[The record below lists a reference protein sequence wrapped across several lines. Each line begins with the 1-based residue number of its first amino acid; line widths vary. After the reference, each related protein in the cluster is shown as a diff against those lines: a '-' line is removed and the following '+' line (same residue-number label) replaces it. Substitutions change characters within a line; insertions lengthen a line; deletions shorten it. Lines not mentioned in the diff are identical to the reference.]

1 MKKILTLL
9 SIFSLVIANP
19 FNSVSETQDNKSNEI
34 LNKLSK
40 TYKTY
45 KSVKASFTVTIFNK
59 KSNTKVRQT
68 GQLYQKGKK
77 FRVNMSGQE
86 IYCDGKT
93 IWTYIDGANE
103 VQVSKFDAKSMD
115 INPSEIFTIYE
126 KGFVHKYGGQKVV
139 GTKTLDI
146 VELIPSVA
154 VTSITSSEG
163 QKVVGTKTLD
173 IIELIPTDKSK
184 GYFKVKLGIDKLA
197 NKVKEMVVYSKN
209 GLETTY
215 DINKL
220 DANVPINDSY
230 FKFNTKDKPGVIVID
245 LR

>member
-1 MKKILTLL
+1 L

-45 KSVKASFTVTIFNK
+45 KSVKASFTVTIYNK

-146 VELIPSVA
+146 VELIP
-154 VTSITSSEG
+154 
-163 QKVVGTKTLD
+163 
-173 IIELIPTDKSK
+173 TDKSK

-215 DINKL
+215 AINKL

>member
-1 MKKILTLL
+1 MKNIFILL
-9 SIFSLVIANP
+9 SILSLVIANP

-146 VELIPSVA
+146 VELIP
-154 VTSITSSEG
+154 
-163 QKVVGTKTLD
+163 
-173 IIELIPTDKSK
+173 TDKSK

>member
-1 MKKILTLL
+1 MKKTFILL
-9 SIFSLVIANP
+9 SILSLVIANP
-19 FNSVSETQDNKSNEI
+19 FNSVSETQDNKSTEI

-45 KSVKASFTVTIFNK
+45 KSVKATFTVNILNK
-59 KSNTKVRQT
+59 KSNTKVKQS
-68 GQLYQKGKK
+68 GELYQKGKK

-93 IWTYIDGANE
+93 IWTYISGANE
-103 VQVSKFDAKSMD
+103 VQVSKFDEKTMD

-146 VELIPSVA
+146 
-154 VTSITSSEG
+154 
-163 QKVVGTKTLD
+163 
-173 IIELIPTDKSK
+173 IELTPTDKSK

-197 NKVKEMVVYSKN
+197 NKVKEMIVYSKN

-215 DINKL
+215 TIDDL
-220 DANVPINDSY
+220 DANVAINDSY
-230 FKFNTKDKPGVIVID
+230 FKFNAKDKPGVIVID

>member
-1 MKKILTLL
+1 M

-45 KSVKASFTVTIFNK
+45 KSVKASFTVTIYNK

-146 VELIPSVA
+146 
-154 VTSITSSEG
+154 
-163 QKVVGTKTLD
+163 
-173 IIELIPTDKSK
+173 IELIPTDKSK

-215 DINKL
+215 AINEL
-220 DANVPINDSY
+220 DANVPINESY

>member
-1 MKKILTLL
+1 MKKILILL

-146 VELIPSVA
+146 
-154 VTSITSSEG
+154 
-163 QKVVGTKTLD
+163 
-173 IIELIPTDKSK
+173 IELIPTDKSK

-215 DINKL
+215 AINEL
-220 DANVPINDSY
+220 DANVPINESY

>member
-1 MKKILTLL
+1 M

-45 KSVKASFTVTIFNK
+45 KSVKASFTVTIYNK

-68 GQLYQKGKK
+68 GKLYQKGKK

-146 VELIPSVA
+146 VELIP
-154 VTSITSSEG
+154 
-163 QKVVGTKTLD
+163 
-173 IIELIPTDKSK
+173 TDKSK

-215 DINKL
+215 AINEL

>member
-1 MKKILTLL
+1 MKNIFILL
-9 SIFSLVIANP
+9 SILSLVIANP

-45 KSVKASFTVTIFNK
+45 KSVKASFTVTIYNK

-103 VQVSKFDAKSMD
+103 VQVSKFDAKAMD

-146 VELIPSVA
+146 VEL
-154 VTSITSSEG
+154 T
-163 QKVVGTKTLD
+163 
-173 IIELIPTDKSK
+173 PTDKSK

-215 DINKL
+215 AINKL

>member
-1 MKKILTLL
+1 MKKILILL

-146 VELIPSVA
+146 VELIP
-154 VTSITSSEG
+154 
-163 QKVVGTKTLD
+163 
-173 IIELIPTDKSK
+173 TDKSK

>member
-1 MKKILTLL
+1 MKNIFILL
-9 SIFSLVIANP
+9 SILSLVIANP

-45 KSVKASFTVTIFNK
+45 KSVKASFTVTIYNK

-126 KGFVHKYGGQKVV
+126 KGFVHKYGGQKLV

-146 VELIPSVA
+146 V
-154 VTSITSSEG
+154 
-163 QKVVGTKTLD
+163 
-173 IIELIPTDKSK
+173 ELIPTDKSK

>member
-1 MKKILTLL
+1 M

-146 VELIPSVA
+146 VELIP
-154 VTSITSSEG
+154 
-163 QKVVGTKTLD
+163 
-173 IIELIPTDKSK
+173 TDKSK

-215 DINKL
+215 AINEL

>member
-1 MKKILTLL
+1 M

-126 KGFVHKYGGQKVV
+126 KGFVHKYGGQKLV

-146 VELIPSVA
+146 V
-154 VTSITSSEG
+154 
-163 QKVVGTKTLD
+163 
-173 IIELIPTDKSK
+173 ELIPTDKSK

-215 DINKL
+215 AINEL
-220 DANVPINDSY
+220 DANVPINESY

>member
-1 MKKILTLL
+1 MKKILILL

-45 KSVKASFTVTIFNK
+45 KSVKASFTVTIYNK

-146 VELIPSVA
+146 VELIP
-154 VTSITSSEG
+154 
-163 QKVVGTKTLD
+163 
-173 IIELIPTDKSK
+173 TDKSK

-215 DINKL
+215 AINEL

>member
-1 MKKILTLL
+1 MKNIFILL
-9 SIFSLVIANP
+9 SILSLVIANP

-45 KSVKASFTVTIFNK
+45 KSVKASFTVTIYNK

-68 GQLYQKGKK
+68 GKLYQKGKK

-146 VELIPSVA
+146 VEL
-154 VTSITSSEG
+154 T
-163 QKVVGTKTLD
+163 
-173 IIELIPTDKSK
+173 PTDKSK

>member
-45 KSVKASFTVTIFNK
+45 KSVKASFTVTIYNK

-146 VELIPSVA
+146 
-154 VTSITSSEG
+154 
-163 QKVVGTKTLD
+163 
-173 IIELIPTDKSK
+173 IELIPTDKSK

>member
-1 MKKILTLL
+1 MKKILILL

-45 KSVKASFTVTIFNK
+45 KSVKASFTVTIYNK

-139 GTKTLDI
+139 GTKMLDI
-146 VELIPSVA
+146 V
-154 VTSITSSEG
+154 
-163 QKVVGTKTLD
+163 
-173 IIELIPTDKSK
+173 ELIPTDKSK

>member
-1 MKKILTLL
+1 M

-45 KSVKASFTVTIFNK
+45 KSVKASFTVTIYNK

-146 VELIPSVA
+146 VELIP
-154 VTSITSSEG
+154 
-163 QKVVGTKTLD
+163 
-173 IIELIPTDKSK
+173 TDKSK

-215 DINKL
+215 AINKL